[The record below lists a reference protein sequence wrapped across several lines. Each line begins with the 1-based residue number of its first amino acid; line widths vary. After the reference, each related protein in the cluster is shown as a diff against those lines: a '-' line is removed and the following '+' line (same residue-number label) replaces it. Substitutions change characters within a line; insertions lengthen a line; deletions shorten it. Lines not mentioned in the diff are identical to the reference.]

1 MSNLHEVFV
10 AFIVTIVSLLIIF
23 KLPIGIRIDDARKGF
38 ITAVIFAII
47 DAISYPTLAKF
58 GLSTE
63 LVPFELFSL
72 VINAILL
79 AIAGSIV
86 PGFRLRW
93 GIWSIVICAFALSVI
108 DSLIFNILP
117 FQPVSF

>member
-1 MSNLHEVFV
+1 MSNIHAVFV

-23 KLPIGIRIDDARKGF
+23 KLPLGIEIDNATKGF
-38 ITAVIFAII
+38 LVAVAFAII
-47 DAISYPTLAKF
+47 DAVSYPALAAV
-58 GLSTE
+58 GLPTD

-72 VINAILL
+72 IINGLLL
-79 AIAGSIV
+79 AIVGFFL

-108 DSLIFNILP
+108 DSVIFNILP
-117 FQPVSF
+117 FKPTTF

>member
-10 AFIVTIVSLLIIF
+10 AFIVTIVGLLIIF
-23 KLPIGIRIDDARKGF
+23 KLPLGIRIDDARKGF
-38 ITAVIFAII
+38 IVAVIFAII

-58 GLSTE
+58 GLSTD
-63 LVPFELFSL
+63 LVSFEVFSL
-72 VINAILL
+72 IINSILL
-79 AIAGSIV
+79 AIAGFLV

-93 GIWSIVICAFALSVI
+93 GIWSIIICAFALSVI
-108 DSLIFNILP
+108 ESLVFNILP

>member
-1 MSNLHEVFV
+1 MSNIHAVFV

-23 KLPIGIRIDDARKGF
+23 KLPLGIKIDDARKGF

-47 DAISYPTLAKF
+47 DAVSYPALAKI

-72 VINAILL
+72 VINSILL
-79 AIAGSIV
+79 AIAGFIV

-108 DSLIFNILP
+108 DSLIFNVLP
-117 FQPVSF
+117 FKPVSF

>member
-1 MSNLHEVFV
+1 MHAVFV

-23 KLPIGIRIDDARKGF
+23 KLPLGIEIDNATKGF
-38 ITAVIFAII
+38 IVAVVFAII
-47 DAISYPTLAKF
+47 DAFSYPTLAAI
-58 GLSTE
+58 GLPTD

-72 VINAILL
+72 IINGVLL
-79 AIAGSIV
+79 AIVGFAL

-108 DSLIFNILP
+108 DSVIFNILP
-117 FQPVSF
+117 FKPTTF

>member
-10 AFIVTIVSLLIIF
+10 AFIVTIVGLLIIF
-23 KLPIGIRIDDARKGF
+23 KLPLGIRIDDARKGF
-38 ITAVIFAII
+38 IVAVIFAII
-47 DAISYPTLAKF
+47 DAVSYPTLGKF

-63 LVPFELFSL
+63 LVPFEIFSL
-72 VINAILL
+72 VINSILL
-79 AIAGSIV
+79 AITGFFV

-93 GIWSIVICAFALSVI
+93 GIWSIIICAFALSVI
-108 DSLIFNILP
+108 ESLVFNVLP

>member
-1 MSNLHEVFV
+1 MSNFHAVFV

-23 KLPIGIRIDDARKGF
+23 QLPLGIKIDDARKGF
-38 ITAVIFAII
+38 ITAVVFAII
-47 DAISYPTLAKF
+47 DAVSYPALAKI

-72 VINAILL
+72 VINSILL
-79 AIAGSIV
+79 AIAGFVV

-108 DSLIFNILP
+108 DSLIFNVLP
-117 FQPVSF
+117 FKPVSF